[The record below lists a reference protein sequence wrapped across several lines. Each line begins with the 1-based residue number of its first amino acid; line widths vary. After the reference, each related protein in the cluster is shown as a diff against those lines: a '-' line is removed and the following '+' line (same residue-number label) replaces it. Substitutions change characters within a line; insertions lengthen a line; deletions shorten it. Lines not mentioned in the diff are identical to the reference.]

1 MNDFEAV
8 RHIISETAGLSEAD
22 ILRDSD
28 LSGMGLN
35 ELDLTEILMELED
48 KYDILIDNEEH
59 NIHSY
64 NDMLQH
70 IML

>member
-1 MNDFEAV
+1 MDDFESV
-8 RHIISETAGLSEAD
+8 RHVISEMAGLSEAD
-22 ILRDSD
+22 ISPDSD
-28 LSGMGLN
+28 LADMGLN

-48 KYDILIDNEEH
+48 KYDILIDNEDH

>member
-1 MNDFEAV
+1 MP
-8 RHIISETAGLSEAD
+8 
-22 ILRDSD
+22 DSD
-28 LSGMGLN
+28 LTGLGLN

>member
-1 MNDFEAV
+1 MNDFAAV
-8 RHIISETAGLSEAD
+8 RHTISELAVLSEAA
-22 ILRDSD
+22 ILPDSD
-28 LSGMGLN
+28 LTGLGLN